1 MLHVTVNSLCRTNH
15 GFGTGGRIHGPQ
27 GDLLSALHRTG
38 SHKLMRSGNW
48 RLEGCRKYGVSMY
61 RYDVVDKTLVNERVA
76 QFRDQTRRFLAG
88 ELSEDEFR
96 HLRLRNGLYIQR
108 HAPMLRVAVPYGLLS
123 STQLRTLGNIARRY
137 DRGYGHF
144 TTRQNIQY
152 NWPKLEEVPDI
163 LAELAEVEM
172 HSIQTSGNCIRNTT
186 SDHLAGVTPDE
197 LEDPRPWCELIR
209 QWSTFHP
216 EFTYLPR
223 KFKIAVTGAAQDRAA
238 SLVHDVGVHIVR
250 GPGGDLGFEILAGG
264 GLGRTP
270 IIGQVV
276 REFLPREHLLSYLE
290 AIVRVYNLEGR
301 RDNIH
306 KARIKILV
314 RSLGIEEF
322 RRRVDAQ
329 WESTRVNGPRVGEAE
344 IARLRGFFIPPAYR
358 SLANTEPA
366 AGKSTAFR
374 AWYRYNTTAH
384 KVPGYR
390 AVFVSLKKPDVA
402 PGDVTDTQM
411 ELLADL
417 ADRYS
422 FGEVR
427 VTHTQNLL
435 FADVEQEKTFELWQT
450 LEKAGLATP
459 NIGTLTDMI
468 CCPGLDFCSLAN
480 AGSIDVAR
488 LINERFDDYDY
499 IYDLGELEVKMSG
512 CMNAC
517 GHHHV
522 GHIGILGVDK
532 GGQEW
537 YQITIGGAAGA
548 DASLGQVIGPSVAK
562 TEVPET
568 ITRLLEVYVERR
580 QPDERFL
587 DTVRRLGVKPFKER
601 VYAASA
607 AA

>member
-1 MLHVTVNSLCRTNH
+1 M
-15 GFGTGGRIHGPQ
+15 
-27 GDLLSALHRTG
+27 
-38 SHKLMRSGNW
+38 
-48 RLEGCRKYGVSMY
+48 
-61 RYDVVDKTLVNERVA
+61 DKTLVDERVA
-76 QFRDQTRRFLAG
+76 QFRDQTRRFLSGA
-88 ELSEDEFR
+88 LSDDEFR

-108 HAPMLRVAVPYGLLS
+108 HAPMLRVAIPYGLLS
-123 STQLRTLGNIARRY
+123 SLQLRALASIARRY

-163 LAELAEVEM
+163 LAELADVEM
-172 HSIQTSGNCIRNTT
+172 HAIQTSGNCIRNTT
-186 SDHLAGVTPDE
+186 SDHLAGVTPNE
-197 LEDPRPWCELIR
+197 LEDPRPWCEIIR

-223 KFKIAVTGAAQDRAA
+223 KFKIAVTGAPQDRAA

-250 GPGGDLGFEILAGG
+250 GPDGELGFEILAGG

-276 REFLPREHLLSYLE
+276 RAFLPREHLLSYLE
-290 AIVRVYNLEGR
+290 AVLRVYNLEGR
-301 RDNIH
+301 RDNLT

-314 RSLGIEEF
+314 KSLGIAEF
-322 RRRVDAQ
+322 RRRVEAE
-329 WESTRVNGPRVGEAE
+329 WESIRGGALRVDEAE
-344 IARLRGFFIPPAYR
+344 VARMRSFFDPPAYR
-358 SLANTEPA
+358 TLPNSDPA
-366 AGKSTAFR
+366 AGKDAAFR
-374 AWYRYNTTAH
+374 AWYRYNTAEH

-390 AVFVSLKKPDVA
+390 AVYISLKKADVA
-402 PGDVTDTQM
+402 PGDATDAQM
-411 ELLADL
+411 ELMADL
-417 ADRYS
+417 SDRHS

-435 FADVEQEKTFELWQT
+435 LADVEQEQTFELWQA
-450 LEKAGLATP
+450 LRGAGLATP

-480 AGSIDVAR
+480 AGSIDVAK
-488 LINERFDDYDY
+488 LINQRFEDYDY
-499 IYDLGELEVKMSG
+499 LYDLGELDVKMSG

-522 GHIGILGVDK
+522 GNIGILGVDK
-532 GGQEW
+532 GGEEW

-548 DASLGQVIGPSVAK
+548 DASLGSVIGPSVAK
-562 TEVPET
+562 ADVPET
-568 ITRLLEVYVERR
+568 IARLLEVYIEAR
-580 QPDERFL
+580 QADERFL

-601 VYAASA
+601 VYAAPA
-607 AA
+607 VA

>member
-1 MLHVTVNSLCRTNH
+1 LTRC
-15 GFGTGGRIHGPQ
+15 
-27 GDLLSALHRTG
+27 G
-38 SHKLMRSGNW
+38 SHKLMPGSNW
-48 RLEGCRKYGVSMY
+48 RESVLESYGMRMY
-61 RYDVVDKTLVNERVA
+61 RYDMTDRTLVAERVA
-76 QFRDQTRRFLAG
+76 EFREQTRRFLAG
-88 ELSEDEFR
+88 DLSDDEFKV
-96 HLRLRNGLYIQR
+96 LRLRNGLYLQR
-108 HAPMLRVAVPYGLLS
+108 HAPMLRIAIPYGLLS
-123 STQLRTLGNIARRY
+123 SKQLRVLGSIARRY

-144 TTRQNIQY
+144 TTRQNLQL
-152 NWPKLEEVPDI
+152 NWPKLEQVPDI

-172 HSIQTSGNCIRNTT
+172 HAIQTSGNCIRNTT

-250 GPGGDLGFEILAGG
+250 GPDGAPGFEILAGG

-276 REFLPREHLLSYLE
+276 RDFLPREHLLSYLE
-290 AIVRVYNLEGR
+290 AILRVYNLEGR
-301 RDNIH
+301 RDNLT

-322 RRRVDAQ
+322 KKRV
-329 WESTRVNGPRVGEAE
+329 EAE
-344 IARLRGFFIPPAYR
+344 WKTIRDGGLRVTDAEIERLRGFFTPPPYR
-358 SLANTEPA
+358 TLADGEPA
-366 AGKSTAFR
+366 AGKETAFR

-384 KVPGYR
+384 KIPGYR
-390 AVFVSLKKPDVA
+390 AVFVSLKKSDVA
-402 PGDVTDTQM
+402 PGDATDAQM
-411 ELLADL
+411 ELVADL

-422 FGEVR
+422 FGEIR

-435 FADVEQEKTFELWQT
+435 LADVEQQRCYELWQA
-450 LEKAGLATP
+450 LQNAGLATP
-459 NIGTLTDMI
+459 NIGTLTDII

-480 AGSIDVAR
+480 AGSIDVAK
-488 LINERFDDYDY
+488 LINDRFDDYDY
-499 IYDLGELEVKMSG
+499 VYDLGELDVKMSG

-522 GHIGILGVDK
+522 GNIGILGVEK
-532 GGQEW
+532 SGEEW

-548 DASLGQVIGPSVAK
+548 DASLGTVIGPSVAK
-562 TEVPET
+562 LEVAET
-568 ITRLLEVYVERR
+568 IARLLDVYVEQRE
-580 QPDERFL
+580 PEERFL

-601 VYAASA
+601 VYAAPA

>member
-1 MLHVTVNSLCRTNH
+1 
-15 GFGTGGRIHGPQ
+15 
-27 GDLLSALHRTG
+27 
-38 SHKLMRSGNW
+38 
-48 RLEGCRKYGVSMY
+48 MY
-61 RYDVVDKTLVNERVA
+61 RYDLTDKTLVNERVA

-88 ELSEDEFR
+88 ELSEEEFR

-108 HAPMLRVAVPYGLLS
+108 HAPMLRVAIPYGLLS
-123 STQLRTLGNIARRY
+123 SRQLRALGSIARRY

-152 NWPKLEEVPDI
+152 NWPKLEQVPDI

-172 HSIQTSGNCIRNTT
+172 HAIQTSGNCIRNTT

-238 SLVHDVGVHIVR
+238 SQVHDVGVHIVR
-250 GPGGDLGFEILAGG
+250 GPDGELGFEILAGG

-290 AIVRVYNLEGR
+290 AILRVYNLEGR
-301 RDNIH
+301 RDNLT

-314 RSLGIEEF
+314 KALGIAEF
-322 RRRVDAQ
+322 RRRVETE
-329 WESTRVNGPRVGEAE
+329 WESTRDSGLRVDDAE
-344 IARLRGFFIPPAYR
+344 IERLRGFFNPPAYR
-358 SLANTEPA
+358 HLVNTEPA
-366 AGKSTAFR
+366 AGKSTAFQ

-390 AVFVSLKKPDVA
+390 AVYISLKKPDVA
-402 PGDVTDTQM
+402 PGDVTDLQM

-435 FADVEQEKTFELWQT
+435 FADVEQEQTFELWQT

-480 AGSIDVAR
+480 AGSIDVAK
-488 LINERFDDYDY
+488 LINDRFDDYDY
-499 IYDLGELEVKMSG
+499 LYDLGELEIKMSG

-532 GGQEW
+532 SGEEW

-548 DASLGQVIGPSVAK
+548 DASLGSVIGPSVAK
-562 TEVPET
+562 TEVAET
-568 ITRLLEVYVERR
+568 IARLLEVYVEQRG
-580 QPDERFL
+580 PDERFL

>member
-1 MLHVTVNSLCRTNH
+1 
-15 GFGTGGRIHGPQ
+15 
-27 GDLLSALHRTG
+27 
-38 SHKLMRSGNW
+38 
-48 RLEGCRKYGVSMY
+48 MY
-61 RYDVVDKTLVNERVA
+61 RYDVIDKTLVNERVA

-88 ELSEDEFR
+88 ELTEDEFR
-96 HLRLRNGLYIQR
+96 VLRLRNGLYIQR
-108 HAPMLRVAVPYGLLS
+108 HAPMLRVAIPYGLLS
-123 STQLRTLGNIARRY
+123 STQLRALSAIARRY

-152 NWPKLEEVPDI
+152 NWPKLDEVPDI
-163 LAELAEVEM
+163 LAELAAVEM
-172 HSIQTSGNCIRNTT
+172 HAIQTSGNCIRNTT

-197 LEDPRPWCELIR
+197 LEDPRPWCEIIR

-223 KFKIAVTGAAQDRAA
+223 KFKIAVTGSPRDRAA

-250 GPGGDLGFEILAGG
+250 GADGELGFEILAGG

-270 IIGQVV
+270 VIGQVV

-290 AIVRVYNLEGR
+290 AVLRIYNREGR
-301 RDNIH
+301 RDNLN

-314 RSLGIEEF
+314 RSLGLQEF
-322 RRRVDAQ
+322 RRRVETE
-329 WESTRVNGPRVGEAE
+329 WELIKDGGLRVAEAE
-344 IARLRGFFIPPAYR
+344 VARVRGFFGPPAYR
-358 SLANTEPA
+358 SLENTEPA
-366 AGKSTAFR
+366 AGKETAFR
-374 AWYRYNTTAH
+374 AWYRYNTSEH

-390 AVFVSLKKPDVA
+390 AVYVSLKKADVA
-402 PGDVTDTQM
+402 PGDATDTQM
-411 ELLADL
+411 DLIADL

-435 FADVEQEKTFELWQT
+435 LADVEQEKTFELWRA
-450 LEKAGLATP
+450 LDAVGLATP

-480 AGSIDVAR
+480 AGSIDVAK

-499 IYDLGELEVKMSG
+499 VYDLGEIDVKMSG

-522 GHIGILGVDK
+522 GNIGILGVEK
-532 GGQEW
+532 HGEEW
-537 YQITIGGAAGA
+537 YQITIGARRAKAA
-548 DASLGQVIGPSVAK
+548 
-562 TEVPET
+562 VPET
-568 ITRLLEVYVERR
+568 LARLLAVYVEQRH
-580 QPDERFL
+580 DGERFL
-587 DTVRRLGVKPFKER
+587 DTVRRLGIKPFKER
-601 VYAASA
+601 VYAAPA

>member
-1 MLHVTVNSLCRTNH
+1 M
-15 GFGTGGRIHGPQ
+15 P
-27 GDLLSALHRTG
+27 
-38 SHKLMRSGNW
+38 
-48 RLEGCRKYGVSMY
+48 MY
-61 RYDVVDKTLVNERVA
+61 RYDAVDKTLVNERVA

-88 ELSEDEFR
+88 LLSEDEFR

-108 HAPMLRVAVPYGLLS
+108 HAPMLRVAIPYGLLS
-123 STQLRTLGNIARRY
+123 SAQLRALGSIARRY

-144 TTRQNIQY
+144 TTRQNIQF

-163 LAELAEVEM
+163 LAELAQVEM
-172 HSIQTSGNCIRNTT
+172 HAIQTSGNCIRNTT
-186 SDHLAGVTPDE
+186 SDHLAGVTPEE

-216 EFTYLPR
+216 EFSYLPR

-238 SLVHDVGVHIVR
+238 SQVHDVGVHIVR
-250 GPGGDLGFEILAGG
+250 GPAGDLGFEILAGG

-290 AIVRVYNLEGR
+290 AVLRVYNLEGR
-301 RDNIH
+301 RDNLT

-314 RSLGIEEF
+314 KSLGIQEF
-322 RRRVDAQ
+322 RRRV
-329 WESTRVNGPRVGEAE
+329 EAE
-344 IARLRGFFIPPAYR
+344 WELIRDGGLRVTEAQITRLRSFFDPPAYK
-358 SLANTEPA
+358 SLANIEPA

-374 AWYRYNTTAH
+374 AWYRYNTVAH

-390 AVFVSLKKPDVA
+390 AVYISLKKPDVA
-402 PGDVTDTQM
+402 PGDITDTRM

-435 FADVEQEKTFELWQT
+435 LADVEQDKAFELWQA
-450 LEKAGLATP
+450 LDAAGLATP

-480 AGSIDVAR
+480 AGSIDVAK
-488 LINERFDDYDY
+488 LINDRFDDYDY
-499 IYDLGELEVKMSG
+499 LYDLGELEIKMSG

-532 GGQEW
+532 SGEEW

-562 TEVPET
+562 FEVPET
-568 ITRLLEVYVERR
+568 IARLLEVYVEQRR
-580 QPDERFL
+580 ADERFI

-601 VYAASA
+601 VYAAPIA
-607 AA
+607 A

>member
-1 MLHVTVNSLCRTNH
+1 
-15 GFGTGGRIHGPQ
+15 
-27 GDLLSALHRTG
+27 
-38 SHKLMRSGNW
+38 
-48 RLEGCRKYGVSMY
+48 MY
-61 RYDVVDKTLVNERVA
+61 RYDLTDKTLVNERVA

-88 ELSEDEFR
+88 ELSEEEFR

-123 STQLRTLGNIARRY
+123 SRQLRALGSIARRY

-152 NWPKLEEVPDI
+152 NWPKLEQVPDI

-172 HSIQTSGNCIRNTT
+172 HAIQTSGNCIRNTT

-223 KFKIAVTGAAQDRAA
+223 KFKIAVTGAPQDRAA
-238 SLVHDVGVHIVR
+238 SQVHDVGVHIVR
-250 GPGGDLGFEILAGG
+250 GPDGELGFEILAGG

-290 AIVRVYNLEGR
+290 AILRVYNLEGR
-301 RDNIH
+301 RDNLT

-314 RSLGIEEF
+314 KSLGIAEF
-322 RRRVDAQ
+322 RRRVETE
-329 WESTRVNGPRVGEAE
+329 WESTRDSGLRVDDAE
-344 IARLRGFFIPPAYR
+344 IARLRGFFNPPDYR
-358 SLANTEPA
+358 KLANTEPA

-390 AVFVSLKKPDVA
+390 AVYISLKKPDVA
-402 PGDVTDTQM
+402 PGDVTDSQM

-417 ADRYS
+417 AERYS

-435 FADVEQEKTFELWQT
+435 FADVEQEQTFELWQT

-480 AGSIDVAR
+480 AGSIDVAK
-488 LINERFDDYDY
+488 LINDRFDDYDY
-499 IYDLGELEVKMSG
+499 LYDLGELEIKMSG

-532 GGQEW
+532 SGEEW

-548 DASLGQVIGPSVAK
+548 DASLGSVIGPSVAK

-568 ITRLLEVYVERR
+568 IARLLEVYVEERR
-580 QPDERFL
+580 ADERFL